1 MKVWNLTHKGHK
13 IRVENG
19 WFSGERLV
27 IDGETQDERRGFAFR
42 SQLSGRI
49 RAGDGAGEHIR
60 VSIGGWFT
68 IGCHV
73 FVDDRLIHTGS

>member
-1 MKVWNLTHKGHK
+1 MKTWNIKHKGHE

-19 WFSGERLV
+19 WFSGERLIV
-27 IDGETQDERRGFAFR
+27 DGETQDGRRGFGVR
-42 SQLSGRI
+42 SQLCGRI
-49 RAGDGAGEHIR
+49 RGGNGEGEPIR
-60 VSIGGWFT
+60 VSLGGWFT